1 MQASLGYTVSVSSK
15 KGKRKK
21 NEILPQKDKKTEG
34 NRTSHE
40 LQKLAHVSQT
50 FQEEFI
56 LGVLQNLLVYP

>member
-1 MQASLGYTVSVSSK
+1 M
-15 KGKRKK
+15 
-21 NEILPQKDKKTEG
+21 KTEG